1 MQDAAVVVQFQ
12 QQKRT
17 NRHVVQLMSSELV
30 HVTGWCVVHLIHHI
44 VSYALMLLKLANL
57 SLARRSIVVY

>member
-30 HVTGWCVVHLIHHI
+30 LVTECVVHLIHHI